1 MLLFQYL
8 LYGYCYDSVSNSFFV
23 GKIQFVKF
31 SLWLPIWIPVQVF
44 HITLS
49 HAAILS
55 SHFLESF
62 DLLNK
67 FLRQCEKFL
76 SDFLIERRIESC
88 SDEFENEEGHAGH
101 GRDDHR
107 LPQEVNWQH
116 KGRIWNKK
124 SSSHDLNNKLQW
136 GSEYQTRPMSSVSS

>member
-1 MLLFQYL
+1 MVTDL
-8 LYGYCYDSVSNSFFV
+8 NS
-23 GKIQFVKF
+23 
-31 SLWLPIWIPVQVF
+31 SSS
-44 HITLS
+44 LS
-49 HAAILS
+49 HYAFAC
-55 SHFLESF
+55 SHFVQSFSGKF

-107 LPQEVNWQH
+107 LPQEVN
-116 KGRIWNKK
+116 
-124 SSSHDLNNKLQW
+124 
-136 GSEYQTRPMSSVSS
+136 